1 MKSSREKEM
10 AAASSLAVA
19 IALTSL
25 KAIVGILTNSLGI
38 ISEALHSGLDL
49 VAAGTTVYAVRL
61 SDRPPDRDHQYGHG
75 KYESFSAMVEVLLL
89 LGTCAWITY
98 EALQRLLFRQA
109 HIEASLAAFAIMA
122 ISIVLDYSRSRI
134 LYRAAKKYNSQAL
147 EADALHFS
155 TDILSSSVVILGLI
169 FVSLGYSFADSIAA
183 LGVVVVVATLS
194 LRLGKR
200 TVAVLLDRA
209 PEGLAESITAEVSRI
224 PGIQCCDRVRVR
236 PSGGQMFV
244 DIEVSIDRS
253 VSFEGVNSLA
263 IEIEHA
269 VRKIVPNSDIVVR
282 TQPIG
287 VGGRK
292 FADMVR
298 SLAFKIPGIRGVH
311 DIAVHDAERGLHVEL
326 HLEVDPSANLE
337 EAHEISNRL
346 ESSIKNNISG
356 VGEVITHIESTDEE
370 PFIRADVTSESHE
383 IVKAIRE
390 ITSKVSGVMRC
401 GDIEVHGAQDGLHLT
416 VSCVLDHNLSI
427 SDAHSISTQIED
439 ALRRKIRGV
448 TKVLVHEEPEISE
461 ER

>member
-1 MKSSREKEM
+1 MKPSREKER
-10 AAASSLAVA
+10 AAVSSLAVA

-25 KAIVGILTNSLGI
+25 KAVVGILTNSLGI

-61 SDRPPDRDHQYGHG
+61 SDRPADRDHQYGHG

-109 HIEASLAAFAIMA
+109 HIEASLAAFAIMF

-155 TDILSSSVVILGLI
+155 TDIMSSSVVILGLV
-169 FVSLGYSFADSIAA
+169 FVSLGYLFADSIAA

-209 PEGLAESITAEVSRI
+209 PEGLAESITAQVSSI
-224 PGIQCCDRVRVR
+224 PGIQYCDRVRVR

-244 DIEVSIDRS
+244 DIDVSIDRS
-253 VSFEGVNSLA
+253 VSFERVNSLV

-269 VRKIVPNSDIVVR
+269 VRKLVPNSDIVVR
-282 TQPIG
+282 TQPVG
-287 VGGRK
+287 VGVRK
-292 FADMVR
+292 FADMIR

-311 DIAVHDAERGLHVEL
+311 DITVHDAEKGLHVEL

-356 VGEVITHIESTDEE
+356 VGEVITHLESTDEE
-370 PFIRADVTSESHE
+370 PFIRADLTSESHE

-390 ITSKVSGVMRC
+390 ITTKVSGVKRC

-416 VSCVLDHNLSI
+416 VTCVLDHNLSI
-427 SDAHSISTQIED
+427 SDAHSISTQIEE

-448 TKVLVHEEPEISE
+448 TKVLVHEEPEIIE

>member
-1 MKSSREKEM
+1 MKPSREKER
-10 AAASSLAVA
+10 AAVSSLAVA
-19 IALTSL
+19 ITLTSL

-61 SDRPPDRDHQYGHG
+61 SDRPADRDHQYGHG

-109 HIEASLAAFAIMA
+109 QIEASLAAFAIMG

-134 LYRAAKKYNSQAL
+134 LYRVAKKYNSQAL

-155 TDILSSSVVILGLI
+155 TDIMSSSVVILGLI
-169 FVSLGYSFADSIAA
+169 FVYLGYSFADSIAA

-209 PEGLAESITAEVSRI
+209 PEGLAESITAQVSSI
-224 PGIQCCDRVRVR
+224 PGIQYCDRVRVR

-244 DIEVSIDRS
+244 DIDVSIDRS
-253 VSFEGVNSLA
+253 VSFERVNSLV

-269 VRKIVPNSDIVVR
+269 VRKLVPNSDIVVR
-282 TQPIG
+282 TQPVG
-287 VGGRK
+287 VGVRK

-311 DIAVHDAERGLHVEL
+311 DITVHDAEKGLHVEL

-356 VGEVITHIESTDEE
+356 VGEVITHLESTDEE

-390 ITSKVSGVMRC
+390 ITTKVSGVKRC

-416 VSCVLDHNLSI
+416 VTCVLDHNLSI
-427 SDAHSISTQIED
+427 SDAHSISTQIEE

-461 ER
+461 EH

>member
-1 MKSSREKEM
+1 MKPSREKER
-10 AAASSLAVA
+10 AAVSSLAVA
-19 IALTSL
+19 ITLTSL

-61 SDRPPDRDHQYGHG
+61 SDRPADRDHQYGHG

-109 HIEASLAAFAIMA
+109 QIEASLAAFAIMG

-155 TDILSSSVVILGLI
+155 TDIMSSSVVILGLI
-169 FVSLGYSFADSIAA
+169 FVYLGYSFADSIAA

-209 PEGLAESITAEVSRI
+209 PEGLAESITAQVSSI
-224 PGIQCCDRVRVR
+224 PGIQYCDRVRVR

-244 DIEVSIDRS
+244 DIDVSIDRS
-253 VSFEGVNSLA
+253 VSFERVNSLV

-269 VRKIVPNSDIVVR
+269 VRKLVPNSDIVVR
-282 TQPIG
+282 TQPVG
-287 VGGRK
+287 VGVRK

-311 DIAVHDAERGLHVEL
+311 DITVHDAEKGLHVEL

-356 VGEVITHIESTDEE
+356 VGEVITHLESTDEE

-390 ITSKVSGVMRC
+390 ITTKVSGVKRC

-416 VSCVLDHNLSI
+416 VTCVLDHNLSI
-427 SDAHSISTQIED
+427 SDAHSISTQIEE

-448 TKVLVHEEPEISE
+448 TKVLVHEEPEISGE
-461 ER
+461 H

>member
-1 MKSSREKEM
+1 MKPSREKER
-10 AAASSLAVA
+10 AAVSSLAVA
-19 IALTSL
+19 ITLTSL

-61 SDRPPDRDHQYGHG
+61 SDRPADRDHQYGHG

-109 HIEASLAAFAIMA
+109 QIEASLAAFAIMG

-155 TDILSSSVVILGLI
+155 TDIMSSSVVILGLI
-169 FVSLGYSFADSIAA
+169 FVYLGYSFADSIAA

-209 PEGLAESITAEVSRI
+209 PEGLAESITAQVSSI
-224 PGIQCCDRVRVR
+224 PGIQYCDRVRVR

-244 DIEVSIDRS
+244 DIDVSIDRS
-253 VSFEGVNSLA
+253 VSFERVNSLV

-269 VRKIVPNSDIVVR
+269 VRKLVPNSDIVVR
-282 TQPIG
+282 TQPVG
-287 VGGRK
+287 VGVRK

-311 DIAVHDAERGLHVEL
+311 DITVHDAEKGLHVEL

-356 VGEVITHIESTDEE
+356 VGEVITHLESTDEE

-390 ITSKVSGVMRC
+390 ITTKVSGVKRC

-416 VSCVLDHNLSI
+416 VTCVLDHNLSI
-427 SDAHSISTQIED
+427 SDAHSISTQIEE

-461 ER
+461 EH